1 MTKVCTF
8 NVNSINARLNNV
20 IAYLND
26 VKPDIVCLQELKCEE
41 HKFPRDEIEALGY
54 NCLIVG
60 QKSYNGV
67 AILSKYQIEE
77 ELSVIEQSENP
88 QARYLEAIVSLP
100 ENNSLRVI
108 CVYCPNG
115 NPLHS
120 EKYDY
125 KLAWMD
131 RLNSRAKELLA
142 LEEKFLIAGDW
153 NIIARP
159 EDCHDPKAWENDAL
173 FYPKSREKWN
183 ELVNLGLT
191 DAFMALDGRE
201 HQYTFWDY
209 QGGAWPRNLGIR
221 IDNFLLSP
229 QAADLLKSFKI
240 HRQEREL
247 PKASDH
253 VPVCI
258 DFAF

>member
-1 MTKVCTF
+1 MIKICTY

-20 IAYLND
+20 LAFLQNA
-26 VKPDIVCLQELKCEE
+26 KPDIACLQELKCEE

-54 NCLIVG
+54 NVLLVG

-67 AILSKYQIEE
+67 AVLSKLPIELE
-77 ELSVIEQSENP
+77 KDWIEDAENA
-88 QARYLEAIVSLP
+88 QARYLEVLVSLP
-100 ENNSLRVI
+100 NNRSLRVI

-125 KLAWMD
+125 KLDWMD
-131 RLNSRAKELLA
+131 KLKSRAIELLA
-142 LEEKFLIAGDW
+142 LEERFLIGGDW

-159 EDCHDPKAWENDAL
+159 EDCHDPRAWENDAL
-173 FYPKSREKWN
+173 FYPKSREKWH
-183 ELVNLGLT
+183 ELVNLGLI

-201 HQYTFWDY
+201 HQYSFWDY

-229 QAADLLKSFKI
+229 QAADLLKSFKT
-240 HRQEREL
+240 HRDEREF

-253 VPVCI
+253 VPVSI
-258 DFAF
+258 DLAL

>member
-1 MTKVCTF
+1 MIKVCTF
-8 NVNSINARLNNV
+8 NVNSVNARLNNLLSFLQN
-20 IAYLND
+20 A
-26 VKPDIVCLQELKCEE
+26 KPDIVCLQELKCEV
-41 HKFPRDEIEALGY
+41 HKFPQNEIEELGY
-54 NCLIVG
+54 NCLIIG

-67 AILSKYQIEE
+67 AILSKYSIQMELGQIEE
-77 ELSVIEQSENP
+77 MESP
-88 QARYLEAIVSLP
+88 QARYVEAIVSLP
-100 ENNSLRVI
+100 QNNSLRVI

-120 EKYDY
+120 EKYEY

-131 RLNSRAKELLA
+131 KLRARAQELLA
-142 LEEKFLIAGDW
+142 LEEKFIIGGDW

-159 EDCHDPKAWENDAL
+159 EDCYDPKAWENDAL
-173 FYPKSREKWN
+173 YYCSSREKWH

-191 DAFMALDGRE
+191 DAFISLDGRE

-209 QGGAWPRNLGIR
+209 QAGAWPRNQGIR

-229 QAADLLKSFKI
+229 QAADFLKSFKI

-253 VPVCI
+253 VPVSI
-258 DFAF
+258 EFSF